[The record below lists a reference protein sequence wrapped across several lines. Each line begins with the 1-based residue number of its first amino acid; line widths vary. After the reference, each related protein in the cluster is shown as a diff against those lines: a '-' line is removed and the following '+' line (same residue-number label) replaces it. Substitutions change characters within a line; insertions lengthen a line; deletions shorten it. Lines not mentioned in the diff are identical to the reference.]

1 MKYSVGQVLYVV
13 LKKTTSVYPMQVIK
27 EITEK
32 TMGGEVT
39 TYMVQG
45 GADATSA
52 LLISEIDGEIFDSAD
67 RAKVALI
74 ERATATISRLIDNA
88 VVKSREWYPQSFEA
102 PAGDPMALLK
112 KQNGSGNGIE
122 LAGDASVIE
131 LPDGKKAR
139 VRSVK
144 VSEAK

>member
-67 RAKVALI
+67 RAKAALI
-74 ERATATISRLIDNA
+74 ERATATISRLVDNA
-88 VVKSREWYPQSFEA
+88 VVKSREWYPQAFEA
-102 PAGDPMALLK
+102 PANGAMALLK
-112 KQNGSGNGIE
+112 KQQNGSEIE
-122 LAGDASVIE
+122 LEGDASVIE
-131 LPDGKKAR
+131 LPNGKKAR